1 VCIEGVGRKAHLT
14 VVIMFHPSF
23 SSTCQQRRLFL
34 APVSAKSNG
43 PVDTPSSANN
53 RARFLSWRRSDSS
66 RKAPSSDSRF
76 TTLALRL
83 GFRRTNIPTT
93 TTHLQTA
100 TPASPLA
107 APEADIQL
115 EEESILSTSSSLYT
129 TTSPADEDAL
139 AFGDGMGY
147 NMPIQPQ
154 SSPPADSAPLGT
166 PQVSG
171 RRRLFRRGFKTD
183 KEDKLR
189 PVPVPTN
196 HEALGLLKDRALSGS
211 KPGARSDSFKL
222 GLVVEGGG
230 MRGCVSGG
238 ALQALAD
245 LGLRECFDSVYGAS
259 AGALN
264 ATYFLSGQRDGV
276 DIYHDYIAN
285 EKFIDIKR
293 LWKSGDDMTDPALNL
308 NYLIDHVMEKEH
320 PLDWDAVL
328 NSPIPLKVVASSL
341 DTLLPVLLEN
351 YQDKEDLATSL
362 RASANVP
369 EVAGRPIEHRGQL
382 LVDAAV
388 FEPVPF
394 RSAIADGCTHVLVLC
409 TRPLAQQ
416 SRLRSALKDAVH
428 AAIKKAVL
436 SPDYMLEAWKA
447 EVEHL
452 VKDGCSQDE
461 MLAKALLDH
470 ENAPRLPWFAGAHV
484 YPVYPRRAASSFSP
498 LCTDVPTLKVGVAE
512 GRRMVMEIAKA
523 ALGDAIIMD
532 GEEDGEL
539 LMEMNMSTELNNNDK
554 KKKKGRKNVAAGS
567 NIMPLPRRER
577 PRKVGE
583 ESSGIGEREEQASR
597 AAPSSLAANP

>member
-1 VCIEGVGRKAHLT
+1 MIGNIAPTQQQSVKSTFNKSCCNCRLT
-14 VVIMFHPSF
+14 SSRRQVHVVNLFPSF
-23 SSTCQQRRLFL
+23 TTKRSTIKKVHSLATDVKKPPQTSEPPSPLLDTSRLPQHHGSLTDSLDEGDGMAGIAISLLPPITSSPTII
-34 APVSAKSNG
+34 N
-43 PVDTPSSANN
+43 
-53 RARFLSWRRSDSS
+53 
-66 RKAPSSDSRF
+66 SSDSKE
-76 TTLALRL
+76 
-83 GFRRTNIPTT
+83 
-93 TTHLQTA
+93 
-100 TPASPLA
+100 A
-107 APEADIQL
+107 AIA
-115 EEESILSTSSSLYT
+115 
-129 TTSPADEDAL
+129 
-139 AFGDGMGY
+139 
-147 NMPIQPQ
+147 MPHIDHQ
-154 SSPPADSAPLGT
+154 
-166 PQVSG
+166 
-171 RRRLFRRGFKTD
+171 
-183 KEDKLR
+183 
-189 PVPVPTN
+189 
-196 HEALGLLKDRALSGS
+196 ALGLLKDRALSRS
-211 KPGARSDSFKL
+211 KPGARSDIFKL

-285 EKFIDIKR
+285 DKFIDIKR
-293 LWKSGDDMTDPALNL
+293 LWKSGDEMTDPALNL

-351 YQDKEDLATSL
+351 FQDKEDLAISL

-382 LVDAAV
+382 FVDAAV

-416 SRLRSALKDAVH
+416 SRLRSALKDALH

-470 ENAPRLPWFAGAHV
+470 ENAPRSPWFAGAHV
-484 YPVYPRRAASSFSP
+484 YPVYPRRAAASFSP

-523 ALGDAIIMD
+523 ALGDAIILE
-532 GEEDGEL
+532 GEDDRKL
-539 LMEMNMSTELNNNDK
+539 LMEMNTSTELYGNYN
-554 KKKKGRKNVAAGS
+554 KKKGRKNVAAGS
-567 NIMPLPRRER
+567 NIMPLPRREK

-583 ESSGIGEREEQASR
+583 ESSGIGEREEQASP
-597 AAPSSLAANP
+597 AASSSLAANP